1 MSFAYLSYLT
11 DLLYRLMDTHSTVPM
26 SPNGDLDN
34 SIPLPPALLRELL
47 EALRSIRY
55 GTVELVIHDGR
66 VVQLERREKVR
77 FEHGVTEYKRG

>member
-1 MSFAYLSYLT
+1 MPIAYL
-11 DLLYRLMDTHSTVPM
+11 LYQLDRVYRVMAMPTSAAGPQ
-26 SPNGDLDN
+26 NGPDN
-34 SIPLPPALLRELL
+34 PIPLPLELVRELE

-77 FEHGVTEYKRG
+77 FSSEVSKHQR

>member
-1 MSFAYLSYLT
+1 MA
-11 DLLYRLMDTHSTVPM
+11 THPTAPM
-26 SPNGDLDN
+26 SSNGAQDGPL
-34 SIPLPPALLRELL
+34 PLPPAFLRELL

>member
-1 MSFAYLSYLT
+1 MT
-11 DLLYRLMDTHSTVPM
+11 PHPTVPM
-26 SPNGDLDN
+26 PNAGLDN
-34 SIPLPPALLRELL
+34 SILLPPALLRELP

-55 GTVELVIHDGR
+55 RTVELVIHDGR